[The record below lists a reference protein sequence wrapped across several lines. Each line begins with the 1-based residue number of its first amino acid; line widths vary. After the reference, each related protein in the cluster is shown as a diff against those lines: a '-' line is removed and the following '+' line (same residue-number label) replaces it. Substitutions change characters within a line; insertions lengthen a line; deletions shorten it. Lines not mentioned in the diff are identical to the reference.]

1 MKTHWIGIP
10 LIFLLLA
17 GCCFYGKV
25 VMKID
30 PSLESNALVYE
41 VTNPKSSKN
50 LSFGPYRVEGYYE
63 TWARSSCVP
72 ERDRSWLDILFGVDM
87 PVEKIEETVWSYGY
101 KFIVGDEI
109 TWDAE
114 CEYRHSQHKRKEK
127 GVSSVTEL
135 RRQHAQDD
143 LTNRGMRAE
152 YYPRGSNTPAG
163 IRTRIMNHGYSL
175 STSLVSK

>member
-63 TWARSSCVP
+63 TWARSSSVP
-72 ERDRSWLDILFGVDM
+72 ERDRSWLEILFDVDQ
-87 PVEKIEETVWSYGY
+87 PVEKIEGIDWSYGY
-101 KFIVGDEI
+101 KFIVGDKI
-109 TWDAE
+109 TWDAK
-114 CEYRHSQHKRKEK
+114 CEYSSHVHKQKEK
-127 GVSSVTEL
+127 WAKSNAEL
-135 RRQHAQDD
+135 RRQHAQNDWTD
-143 LTNRGMRAE
+143 KPGN
-152 YYPRGSNTPAG
+152 
-163 IRTRIMNHGYSL
+163 
-175 STSLVSK
+175 